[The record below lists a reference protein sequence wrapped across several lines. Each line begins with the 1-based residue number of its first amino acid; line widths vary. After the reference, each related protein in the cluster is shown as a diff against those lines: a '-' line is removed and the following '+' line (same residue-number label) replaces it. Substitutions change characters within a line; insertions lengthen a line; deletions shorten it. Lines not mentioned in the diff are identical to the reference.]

1 MPRERLRLGEWG
13 KITTLKSGGR
23 TVARTRIRD
32 TDGKKRTVEASGRS
46 ATEARSRLQKKL
58 SERTVPSGEII
69 QELTKSSTMS
79 HLYAYWIDQKAKVVA
94 PQTIT
99 GYKQAWSS
107 YCASPVGELLIREIT
122 TGKIDSLI
130 SSISERTPSG
140 ARISRVIL
148 SGMLGTAVRF
158 DFLEHNPVREV
169 PRPTIKR
176 QAIRALTRDELD
188 ELRGRIQNYCRH
200 QTVDQLGVI
209 SPKLGQKPGA
219 HLEDILMLLLATGG
233 RISEVLALTWPQID
247 LISQIPRVTI
257 NATLVV
263 PRAAGE
269 SLFRQEHR
277 KGDSPPL
284 TLVLPAFAAD
294 GLRRRQEL
302 PTYYNPWNAVFVTAT
317 GNWVSPANVR
327 RSWRAA
333 RGDEFEWVKPHTLRK
348 TMATLVKE
356 TSGVE
361 AAQMQLGP
369 PNTRV
374 TEAHYIQRVTVAPD
388 MTSALDSFAPKR

>member
-188 ELRGRIQNYCRH
+188 ELRGRKTASHSSTDPRRARRASRA
-200 QTVDQLGVI
+200 D
-209 SPKLGQKPGA
+209 PKL
-219 HLEDILMLLLATGG
+219 L
-233 RISEVLALTWPQID
+233 
-247 LISQIPRVTI
+247 
-257 NATLVV
+257 
-263 PRAAGE
+263 
-269 SLFRQEHR
+269 
-277 KGDSPPL
+277 SPPDCRPARSDL
-284 TLVLPAFAAD
+284 TKTRPEA
-294 GLRRRQEL
+294 
-302 PTYYNPWNAVFVTAT
+302 
-317 GNWVSPANVR
+317 
-327 RSWRAA
+327 RSAPRGHFDVASRHRWQNQRSSCLDVASNRSDLSNSA
-333 RGDEFEWVKPHTLRK
+333 RHD
-348 TMATLVKE
+348 
-356 TSGVE
+356 
-361 AAQMQLGP
+361 
-369 PNTRV
+369 
-374 TEAHYIQRVTVAPD
+374 
-388 MTSALDSFAPKR
+388 